1 MERWLRHVRRREVR
15 FLAFMLANLVCI
27 AGYVA
32 SGIGAAPEGTG
43 GWRRIDFQAVESR
56 VDAGDL
62 VRREAD
68 WYRPLSEEDAPRP

>member
-1 MERWLRHVRRREVR
+1 MERWLRHSRRREFR

-27 AGYVA
+27 GGYVA
-32 SGIGAAPEGTG
+32 SGIGAAPEGSG

-56 VDAGDL
+56 IDAGDL

-68 WYRPLSEEDAPRP
+68 WYHALTEEDAPRP